1 MSWAEPL
8 LALAGGLLLLVV
20 LFVAGLVLY
29 ALPAT
34 WSLPR
39 GRRPGLALLTLPQA
53 AQQLRASG
61 KQGAELV
68 EAARLLVGSR
78 MAYCRRNSFDLYPR
92 AFERGYGYCQQS
104 AYALVALLKALGFQA
119 EVITAFRNRFP
130 SGKVGGHAWVR
141 VYLAGR
147 PRQIDPQHY
156 DPLTGELLFTPLTKV
171 FAIDT
176 PFRFLA
182 GWGSAAVNA
191 HRYYRTGQDYED
203 QRQNDE
209 HIGDLLLY
217 IRQHPAA
224 RRSHRWPA
232 AIRRINLSGKRR

>member
-1 MSWAEPL
+1 MRITMNWADPL

-34 WSLPR
+34 LSLPR
-39 GRRPGLALLTLPQA
+39 GRRPGLAPLTLPQA

-61 KQGAELV
+61 KQGAEVV
-68 EAARLLVGSR
+68 EAARVLVGSR

-119 EVITAFRNRFP
+119 EVITAFRSRFP
-130 SGKVGGHAWVR
+130 NGKVGGHAWVQ
-141 VYLAGR
+141 VYLDGL
-147 PRQIDPQHY
+147 PRQIDPQYY
-156 DPLTGELLFTPLTKV
+156 DPLTGELRFTPLTKV
-171 FAIDT
+171 FAYST

-203 QRQNDE
+203 QRQINE
-209 HIGDLLLY
+209 HTNGLLL
-217 IRQHPAA
+217 
-224 RRSHRWPA
+224 
-232 AIRRINLSGKRR
+232 